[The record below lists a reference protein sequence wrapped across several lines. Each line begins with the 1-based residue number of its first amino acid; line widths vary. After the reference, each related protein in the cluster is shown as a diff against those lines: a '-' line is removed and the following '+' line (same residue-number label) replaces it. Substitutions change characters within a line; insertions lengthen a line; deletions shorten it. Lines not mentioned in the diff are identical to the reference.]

1 MVVAN
6 KREFMKGL
14 LLAVS
19 FFIVLLIMFT
29 PVFGG
34 GRNAFQA
41 ADRFFNSIAKG
52 STYYI
57 PKVLKENEEY
67 KGRRFDVAIKLDDE
81 EMLKKAG
88 QLFSACCISASTN
101 TRREEMLKRAGQ
113 LFSAAGASV
122 SIAGSGSPL
131 LKVNGDLGQIL
142 EVAIRDA
149 DAVFHNRGE
158 EIAQKYGFPQKEV
171 LFVWHRGFKALNKA
185 LTKQEK
191 FADASWVEEVMKRT
205 IEVAYNFYKIEP
217 RSASTSVGIL
227 SVSLGFYV
235 LYTLWWGYAILFL
248 FEGLG
253 LQMKAGHK
261 KEV

>member
-6 KREFMKGL
+6 KMEFSKGL
-14 LLAVS
+14 LLSVS

-41 ADRFFNSIAKG
+41 ADRLFNSIAKG

-67 KGRRFDVAIKLDDE
+67 KGHRFDIAIKLDNE
-81 EMLKKAG
+81 EMLKK
-88 QLFSACCISASTN
+88 
-101 TRREEMLKRAGQ
+101 AGQ

-122 SIAGSGSPL
+122 SIGGSGSPL

>member
-1 MVVAN
+1 MMVAN
-6 KREFMKGL
+6 KREFRRGL
-14 LLAVS
+14 FLTAS
-19 FFIVLLIMFT
+19 FIIVLGIMFS

-34 GRNAFQA
+34 GKNAFQA
-41 ADRFFNSIAKG
+41 ADQLFNSIAKG

-67 KGRRFDVAIKLDDE
+67 KGRRVDAAIKLDNE
-81 EMLKKAG
+81 EMAKKVG
-88 QLFSACCISASTN
+88 QIFS
-101 TRREEMLKRAGQ
+101 G
-113 LFSAAGASV
+113 AGASV
-122 SIAGSGSPL
+122 SISDGKPAM
-131 LKVNGDLGQIL
+131 LKVNADLGRIL

-149 DAVFHNRGE
+149 NVVFHNRGE
-158 EIAQKYGFPQKEV
+158 EIVRKYGFPEKEV
-171 LFVWHRGFKALNKA
+171 LFVWHKGFKALNKA
-185 LTKQEK
+185 LTKQER
-191 FADASWVEEVMKRT
+191 FTEATWVEEVMKRS

-217 RSASTSVGIL
+217 KSASSSVGIL

-235 LYTLWWGYAILFL
+235 VYTLWWGYAILFL

>member
-1 MVVAN
+1 MIVAN
-6 KREFMKGL
+6 KREFTKGL
-14 LLAVS
+14 LLSVS
-19 FFIVLLIMFT
+19 FLIVLGIMFT

-41 ADRFFNSIAKG
+41 ADRLFNSIAKG

-67 KGRRFDVAIKLDDE
+67 KGRRVDIAIKLDNE
-81 EMLKKAG
+81 EMAKK
-88 QLFSACCISASTN
+88 T
-101 TRREEMLKRAGQ
+101 GQ

-122 SIAGSGSPL
+122 STAGNGLPL
-131 LKVNGDLGQIL
+131 LKVNGDLGRIL
-142 EVAIRDA
+142 EAAIRDS
-149 DAVFHNRGE
+149 DVVFYNRGE

-171 LFVWHRGFKALNKA
+171 LFVWHKGFKALNKA
-185 LTKQEK
+185 LTKQER
-191 FADASWVEEVMKRT
+191 FTEATWVEEVMKRT

-217 RSASTSVGIL
+217 RSASSSVGIL

>member
-1 MVVAN
+1 MIVAN
-6 KREFMKGL
+6 KREFRKGL
-14 LLAVS
+14 LLTVS
-19 FFIVLLIMFT
+19 FFIVLGIMFS

-34 GRNAFQA
+34 GQNAFQA
-41 ADRFFNSIAKG
+41 ADRLFNSIAKG

-67 KGRRFDVAIKLDDE
+67 KGRRVDAAIKLDNE
-81 EMLKKAG
+81 ETVKKVV
-88 QLFSACCISASTN
+88 
-101 TRREEMLKRAGQ
+101 Q

-122 SIAGSGSPL
+122 SMSDSGSTL
-131 LKVNGDLGQIL
+131 LKVNGDLGRIL
-142 EVAIRDA
+142 EVAIRNA
-149 DAVFHNRGE
+149 DVVFHNRGE

-171 LFVWHRGFKALNKA
+171 LFVWHKGFKALNKA

-191 FADASWVEEVMKRT
+191 FNDATWVEEVMKRA

-217 RSASTSVGIL
+217 RSASSSVGIL

-253 LQMKAGHK
+253 LEMKAGHK

>member
-6 KREFMKGL
+6 KMEFSKGL
-14 LLAVS
+14 LLSVS
-19 FFIVLLIMFT
+19 FLIVLVIMFT

-41 ADRFFNSIAKG
+41 ADRLFNSIAKG

-67 KGRRFDVAIKLDDE
+67 KGRRVDAAIKLDNE
-81 EMLKKAG
+81 EMVKKVG
-88 QLFSACCISASTN
+88 QLFSSS
-101 TRREEMLKRAGQ
+101 
-113 LFSAAGASV
+113 GASV
-122 SIAGSGSPL
+122 SMADSESTL
-131 LKVNGDLGQIL
+131 LKVNGDLGRIL

-149 DAVFHNRGE
+149 NVVFHNRGE
-158 EIAQKYGFPQKEV
+158 EIVQKYGFPEKEV
-171 LFVWHRGFKALNKA
+171 LFVWHKGFKALNKA
-185 LTKQEK
+185 LTKQER
-191 FADASWVEEVMKRT
+191 FTEATWVEEVMKRT

-217 RSASTSVGIL
+217 KSASSSVGML
-227 SVSLGFYV
+227 SVSLGFYIV
-235 LYTLWWGYAILFL
+235 YTLWWGYAILFL

>member
-1 MVVAN
+1 MLVTN
-6 KREFMKGL
+6 KKDFSKGL
-14 LLAVS
+14 LLSVS
-19 FFIVLLIMFT
+19 FFIVLAIMFT
-29 PVFGG
+29 PIFGG
-34 GRNAFQA
+34 GRDAFQA
-41 ADRFFNSIAKG
+41 ADRLFNSIAKG

-57 PKVLKENEEY
+57 PRVLKENGDY
-67 KGRRFDVAIKLDDE
+67 RGHRVDVAIKLDDE
-81 EMLKKAG
+81 ETLKKV
-88 QLFSACCISASTN
+88 
-101 TRREEMLKRAGQ
+101 GQ

-122 SIAGSGSPL
+122 SPAGMGLPL

-149 DAVFHNRGE
+149 DIVFHNRGE

-171 LFVWHRGFKALNKA
+171 LFVWHKGFKALNKA
-185 LTKQEK
+185 LTKQER
-191 FADASWVEEVMKRT
+191 FTDATWVEEVMKKT

-217 RSASTSVGIL
+217 RSASSSVGIL

-235 LYTLWWGYAILFL
+235 LYTMWWGYAVLFL